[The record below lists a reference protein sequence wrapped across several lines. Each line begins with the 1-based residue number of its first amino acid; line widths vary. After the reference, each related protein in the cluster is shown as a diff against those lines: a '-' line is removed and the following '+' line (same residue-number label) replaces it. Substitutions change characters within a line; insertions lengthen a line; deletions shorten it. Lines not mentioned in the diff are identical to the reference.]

1 MDYLMFM
8 NADNGI
14 KNSLLGGQSAQD
26 LANIHNWLCNLENY
40 IKIPEYA
47 DRFVDLMKN
56 LTNQQG
62 GNAIATEFFDKLQEE
77 KIRILLQQVCKSFK
91 ADIDVIYPDFDT
103 LPIDDIRKILIQ
115 QISDYKKHN
124 ESIHKAINVINDA
137 IYKTDPEGKIIFVN
151 FAWEKLSGF
160 SEDETIGEQKVKF
173 VHPEDKDE
181 FLKSIEKALELN
193 KNLDS
198 GEYRIVTKENAVK
211 VVGFH
216 RYLLFDDNN
225 KYIGATGILT
235 DVTEKKMHEVE
246 LVKAKEDAET
256 ALKAKSEFLAIMS
269 HEIRTPMNGVIGMT
283 GLLLETK
290 LSPEQKEFVETIRV
304 SGDTLLT
311 IINDIL
317 DFSKIE
323 SGKMKLEEQPFEL
336 RECIEDAYD
345 LLATK
350 AVQKKLDLLHLIDE
364 HVPAFIIG
372 DVTRLRQI
380 LVNLVSNAVKFTD
393 EGEVFINVKKNKD
406 LDNGEI
412 ELLFSVKDTGIGI
425 PKDKLEVIF
434 QSFAQADSSIT
445 RRFGGTGLGLSICS
459 KLVSIMGGK
468 IWVESEAGK
477 GSTFYFTIKTA
488 SSTVTPTRVYLKSKL
503 SILNN
508 KRVLIVDDNKTN
520 RQILTLQTQSWGLIP
535 KAAASG
541 KEALE
546 WLANNE
552 PFDFAIVDM
561 QMPDMD
567 GLFLGK
573 EIRKM
578 YNKSKLPMVMLT
590 SLGQPDDNIET
601 YNEVFSYYISKPIK
615 QSHLLDIIMGLFEN
629 EIIKKTFEENIADET
644 TNKNNPVRILVAE
657 DNFLNQKLA
666 VKILSQIGYKAD
678 VAGNGIEVV
687 ESLNRQHYD
696 IVFMDIHMP
705 EMDGVKTTKYIL
717 KHWKNFRRPKIIAM
731 TANAMT
737 GDKEKFIAEGMDD
750 YISKPIVINDLKQ
763 LMTRWSGIIRKELE
777 TTKTRPKVSMLLDLA
792 LITDLNNENGNG
804 NGSEFMN
811 IVNIYKSVAPQLIKN
826 IRSAQSTKNVN
837 LFKKYTNDLKRVS
850 YRVGA
855 KRLAEVCFKLEKI
868 NDVEN
873 FDELGKIVD
882 RVEDLYKLTLTELEN
897 LN

>member
-1 MDYLMFM
+1 MFM
-8 NADNGI
+8 NTDNGS
-14 KNSLLGGQSAQD
+14 KNEFLEKQSAED
-26 LANIHNWLCNLENY
+26 LVNIHNWLCNLENF
-40 IKIPEYA
+40 IKIPAYA
-47 DRFVDLMKN
+47 ENFIELMKN
-56 LTNQQG
+56 LTNQKGENILAAQ
-62 GNAIATEFFDKLQEE
+62 FYDKLQEE
-77 KIRILLQQVCKSFK
+77 KIKVFLQQICKSFQ
-91 ADIDVIYPDFDT
+91 DEIDTTYPNFYSFS
-103 LPIDDIRKILIQ
+103 IDELRKILVELIN
-115 QISDYKKHN
+115 DYKKHH
-124 ESIHKAINVINDA
+124 EAIYKAINVINDA
-137 IYKTDPEGKIIFVN
+137 IYKTDPDGKILYVN
-151 FAWEKLSGF
+151 LAWEKLSGF
-160 SEDETIGEQKVKF
+160 TQDETVGKEKLCF
-173 VHPEDKDE
+173 VHPEDQDDFLNALQKSLDE
-181 FLKSIEKALELN
+181 N

-198 GEYRIVTKENAVK
+198 GEYRIVTKGNDIK
-211 VVGFH
+211 VVAYH

-225 KYIGATGILT
+225 KYIGSTGILT
-235 DVTEKKMHEVE
+235 DVTDRKKNEIE
-246 LVKAKEDAET
+246 LVRAKEDAET

-290 LSPEQKEFVETIRV
+290 LSPEQKEYVETIRV

-393 EGEVFINVKKNKD
+393 QGEVFINVKKNKD
-406 LDNGEI
+406 LEDGEI

-425 PKDKLEVIF
+425 PKDKLDVIF
-434 QSFAQADSSIT
+434 QSFSQADSSIT

-459 KLVSIMGGK
+459 KLVNLMGGK

-477 GSTFYFTIKTA
+477 GSTFYFTVKTTP
-488 SSTVTPTRVYLKSKL
+488 STITPARVYLKSKL
-503 SILNN
+503 SVLNN

-535 KAAASG
+535 KAASSG

-546 WLANNE
+546 WLNNNE

-573 EIRKM
+573 EIRKI
-578 YNKSKLPMVMLT
+578 YSKSKLPMIMLT
-590 SLGQPDDNIET
+590 SLGQPDEDIEIFSKI
-601 YNEVFSYYISKPIK
+601 FSYYLSKPIK
-615 QSHLLDIIMGLFEN
+615 QSHLLDIIMGLFEDEILQRTN
-629 EIIKKTFEENIADET
+629 EMKRSVEEIKSSS
-644 TNKNNPVRILVAE
+644 NPIRLLVAE

-666 VKILSQIGYKAD
+666 VKILGQLGYKAD
-678 VAGNGIEVV
+678 VAGNGLEVI

-696 IVFMDIHMP
+696 IVFMDIQMP
-705 EMDGVKTTKYIL
+705 EMDGVRTTKYIL

-750 YISKPIVINDLKQ
+750 YISKPIVLEDLKN
-763 LMTRWSGIIRKELE
+763 LMVSWTETINRELQ
-777 TTKTRPKVSMLLDLA
+777 TTKSRPKVSMLLDLA
-792 LITDLNNENGNG
+792 LITDLNNESGS
-804 NGSEFMN
+804 GSEFKD
-811 IVNIYKSVAPQLIKN
+811 IVNIYKNVAPQLIKN
-826 IRSAQSTKNVN
+826 IRESQNDKNVVM
-837 LFKKYTNDLKRVS
+837 FRKYTNDLKRVS

-855 KRLAEVCFKLEKI
+855 KRLAEVCLKLEKI
-868 NDVEN
+868 ESVDSYE
-873 FDELGKIVD
+873 ELGKIVD
-882 RVEDLYKLTLTELEN
+882 RVEDLYKLTLSELEN
-897 LN
+897 LNQ